1 MVTKIKVSPEI
12 ARLTQRRASRYELSF
27 AKQLAYCIAEQAVL
41 ELDPQ
46 LGFVLDNENSLAEV
60 DALVRAVQVNDIVVN
75 GRHIDVSVLRDG
87 IVELHKAVVHTPYL
101 ECGSLVVQLEGPSTG
116 SIVGHIQ
123 SNSFA
128 QAADMDGQAH
138 DTIRLAFQAKENFDL
153 SACLKQIERSHK
165 PNVDKPVEELPK
177 AEDYLQFSRD
187 RQKLSLDKQRLVI
200 SAALSS
206 PAVRKNIGVLSN
218 FAVDTAPRV
227 LRDSAVWELRSS
239 NIVDKL
245 KGSFPSIPENKIQ
258 DLVRKMGEKFGGQ
271 SESPLF
277 REELLKTLARQEILS
292 KVTADVKPKLDNL
305 IATVLA
311 GRNKVDTIKDFVK
324 NQVAVEVGR
333 LIGEQRDVY
342 RQFAQASKEEIGFA
356 FQQLAVQP
364 AYATHSQPENTA
376 VDEINE
382 ALHLYEAA
390 NIVEDA
396 MALEF

>member
-75 GRHIDVSVLRDG
+75 GRHIDVSVLREG
-87 IVELHKAVVHTPYL
+87 IVEVHKAVVHTPYM
-101 ECGSLVVQLEGPSTG
+101 ECGSLVVRLDGPSTG
-116 SIVGHIQ
+116 SVVGHIQ
-123 SNSFA
+123 GKSFA
-128 QAADMDGQAH
+128 QAADMDGATH
-138 DTIRLAFQAKENFDL
+138 ATIRLAFTANENFDL
-153 SACLKQIERSHK
+153 AACLQQIERNHK
-165 PNVDKPVEELPK
+165 ANIDRPAEELPK

-187 RQKLSLDKQRLVI
+187 QQKLSLEKQRSVVA
-200 SAALSS
+200 AALSS

-218 FAVDTAPRV
+218 FIVDTAPRV
-227 LRDSAVWELRSS
+227 LRDSAVWELRSA

-245 KGSFPSIPENKIQ
+245 KSSFPSIPEARIQEMVAKI
-258 DLVRKMGEKFGGQ
+258 GERFGGQ

-277 REELLKTLARQEILS
+277 REELLKSLAQKEIS
-292 KVTADVKPKLDNL
+292 AKVSADVKPKLDNL
-305 IATVLA
+305 IAKVLA
-311 GRNKVDTIKDFVK
+311 GRNKVDAIKEFVK

-333 LIGEQRDVY
+333 MIGEQRDVY
-342 RQFAQASKEEIGFA
+342 RQFARASKEEIGFA

-376 VDEINE
+376 LDAINE
-382 ALHLYEAA
+382 ALQLYEAA
-390 NIVEDA
+390 NIVEEA